1 MCWVTPRSKYFTE
14 ALSPDFI
21 VKQFAITPRC
31 TRRVKKLSRTLEA
44 PIIRGF
50 RVCEQEI
57 SANPWCLY
65 SKFTTC
71 ALPTPKNRLPFRIP
85 AGEMVPQKYF

>member
-1 MCWVTPRSKYFTE
+1 MLQFGPTE
-14 ALSPDFI
+14 FEIDILEQVEAFI
-21 VKQFAITPRC
+21 PEAEGGRES
-31 TRRVKKLSRTLEA
+31 RRAKKLSRTLEA

-85 AGEMVPQKYF
+85 AGEMVPKKYFH

>member
-1 MCWVTPRSKYFTE
+1 M
-14 ALSPDFI
+14 
-21 VKQFAITPRC
+21 
-31 TRRVKKLSRTLEA
+31 
-44 PIIRGF
+44 IRGF

-85 AGEMVPQKYF
+85 ASEMVPKKYFH